1 MENTTTTKSDLT
13 VYYSTMSIKL
23 ISIIEKHLQLMIVKH
38 VEFSITFNSMFTTF
52 DVALFNLNT
61 NERQKLRL
69 TSFDTFEKELLNVLH
84 HY

>member
-1 MENTTTTKSDLT
+1 
-13 VYYSTMSIKL
+13 MSNKL
-23 ISIIEKHLQLMIVKH
+23 ISIIEKHLQRMIVKH
-38 VEFSITFNSMFTTF
+38 VEFSIAFNSMFTTF
-52 DVALFNLNT
+52 DVILFNLTT